1 MHVRFLPFLLAVVLL
16 LPLGTGAR
24 VSAQGPAPFEIN
36 TILALTGPA
45 AFIGG
50 SEQKALGILEDLVN
64 KSGGIKGRPIH
75 FAIVDDQSNPSVSV
89 QLVNG
94 LLAKKPAVI
103 LGPSFTATCLA
114 DGPLLAKTGPV
125 DYCFSPSISPAPGSY
140 QYSSTVSTRDDA
152 RAVAHYYRDRGWT
165 RIALMTSTD
174 ASGQQF
180 EQYFDDALALPE
192 NASLKLVARE
202 HWADTD
208 LSITA
213 QAERI
218 KASDA
223 QAMIGWSA
231 GTPTGTLL
239 RGLHDAGVDLPI
251 ACGNGN
257 MVYEQLAGYAA
268 FLPTNLLFP
277 GRRALVLDPAAPAA
291 VHTAEVTYFN
301 ALKAGGLRSTLL
313 TTLGWDPAMLV
324 IDGFKKLG
332 TDATA
337 EQLNDYIQHTKGWA
351 GINGVYDF
359 TDGSQR
365 GIGIDGVVIERW
377 DSAKGDF
384 VAVSKPGGGLK

>member
-1 MHVRFLPFLLAVVLL
+1 MHVRVLPFLAVLALL
-16 LPLGTGAR
+16 LPVGSQSP
-24 VSAQGPAPFEIN
+24 VSAQSAPYEIN

-50 SEQKALGILEDLVN
+50 SEQKALAILEELVN

-75 FAIVDDQSNPSVSV
+75 FAVVDDQSNPAVSV

-94 LLAKKPAVI
+94 LIAKKTQLI

-114 DGPLLAKTGPV
+114 DGPLVAKSGPV

-140 QYSSTVSTRDDA
+140 QYSSTVSTRNDA
-152 RAVAHYYRDRGWT
+152 RALAHYYRDRGWT
-165 RIALMTSTD
+165 RIALMTTTD

-180 EQYFDDALALPE
+180 EQYFDEALTLPE
-192 NASLKLVARE
+192 NAGLKLVARE
-202 HWADTD
+202 HWAGTD
-208 LSITA
+208 LNVTA

-218 KASDA
+218 KASGA

-231 GTPTGTLL
+231 GTATATLL
-239 RGLHDAGVDLPI
+239 RGLHDTGVDLPI

-268 FLPTNLLFP
+268 FLPSNLYFP
-277 GRRALVLDPAAPAA
+277 GRRSLVLDPTAPKA
-291 VHTAEVTYFN
+291 VHAAQVAYYD

-313 TTLGWDPAMLV
+313 TTLAWDPALLV
-324 IDGFKKLG
+324 IDGLKKLG

-337 EQLNDYIQHTKGWA
+337 EQLN
-351 GINGVYDF
+351 
-359 TDGSQR
+359 
-365 GIGIDGVVIERW
+365 
-377 DSAKGDF
+377 
-384 VAVSKPGGGLK
+384 

>member
-1 MHVRFLPFLLAVVLL
+1 MYVRILPFLAVLALL
-16 LPLGTGAR
+16 LPLGSQGP
-24 VSAQGPAPFEIN
+24 VSAQSAPYEIN

-50 SEQKALGILEDLVN
+50 SEQKALVILEELVN
-64 KSGGIKGRPIH
+64 KSGGIKGRPIR
-75 FAIVDDQSNPSVSV
+75 FAIVDDQSNPAVSV

-94 LLAKKPAVI
+94 LIAKKAQLI

-114 DGPLLAKTGPV
+114 DGPLVAKSGPV
-125 DYCFSPSISPAPGSY
+125 DYCLSPSITPAPGSY
-140 QYSSTVSTRDDA
+140 QYSSTVSTRNDA
-152 RAVAHYYRDRGWT
+152 RALAHYYRDRGWN
-165 RIALMTSTD
+165 RIALMTTTD

-180 EQYFDDALALPE
+180 EQYFDEALAMPE
-192 NASLKLVARE
+192 NAALKLVARE
-202 HWADTD
+202 HWAGTD
-208 LSITA
+208 LNVTA

-218 KASDA
+218 KASGA

-231 GTPTGTLL
+231 GTATATLL
-239 RGLHDAGVDLPI
+239 RGLHDTGVDLPI

-268 FLPTNLLFP
+268 FLPTNLYFP
-277 GRRALVLDPAAPAA
+277 GRRSLVLDPTAPKA
-291 VHTAEVTYFN
+291 VHAAQVAYYD

-313 TTLGWDPAMLV
+313 TTLAWDPALLL
-324 IDGFKKLG
+324 IDGLKKLG

-351 GINGVYDF
+351 GINGVYDY

-365 GIGIDGVVIERW
+365 GIGIDGVVIDRY
-377 DSAKGDF
+377 DPAKAEF
-384 VAVSKPGGGLK
+384 VVVSKPGGGLK